1 MPPTRAMA
9 VLSVL
14 ITTTLT
20 MTVAGAQQSDSFIGD
35 PERGRYVYRSVGYC
49 GNCHGWPGDGITGTM
64 LQAPRAPS
72 LRKSK
77 LDAELLYEVI
87 RCGIPTT
94 AMPYHGRTAYKSEP
108 CFGLVLADFPT
119 ESPPRRGKTFSD
131 KDIAHVVAF
140 LQAKVIGRGEPTFE
154 ECADFYDNPNASA
167 CRILK

>member
-1 MPPTRAMA
+1 MSSTRAMA

-14 ITTTLT
+14 IALFLPVP
-20 MTVAGAQQSDSFIGD
+20 VAGAQQSDSLVGD
-35 PERGRYVYRSVGYC
+35 PERGKYVYRSLGYC

-64 LQAPRAPS
+64 LQAPRAPN
-72 LRKSK
+72 LRQSK

-94 AMPYHGRTAYKSEP
+94 AMPYHGRTAYKSDP
-108 CFGLVLADFPT
+108 CFGLVLSDFPA
-119 ESPPRRGKTFSD
+119 ESPPRRGKTFGD
-131 KDIAHVVAF
+131 KDIVHLVAF
-140 LQAKVIGRGEPTFE
+140 LQAKVIGRGEPTFD